1 MLTYDITNISGP
13 IYKAL
18 YELIKADI
26 KSGKLKADEKMPS
39 KRSFANNLG
48 ISTISVEN
56 AYDQLISEGYIYTL
70 PKKGYFVSNLEGLQ
84 RPQILVKE
92 SQKITM
98 PEAPKEYA
106 FDFSSNKVASADF
119 PFSIWAKMIRETIS
133 EKANELL
140 ELSPCGGVRELREAI
155 AKHLQSFRGMSIN
168 PDQIIVGAGTE
179 YLYGL
184 LIKLLGKDKIYCI
197 ENPGYKKLKQI
208 YEDNDVE
215 CRIANMDD
223 KGILVEELKTLN
235 ADVAHISPTHHF
247 PTGITMP
254 INRRYE
260 VLAWANE
267 KDDRFIIEDDYDS
280 EFRINGKPIPP
291 LQSID
296 VCGKVIYMNTFSKS
310 LTSTIRI
317 SYMVLPEFLANQF
330 YRRLSFY
337 SCTVSTFEQYA
348 LARFINEGYFEKHIN
363 RMRLKYGRKRSE
375 IINIIQ
381 KSFSREQCKIIENDS
396 GLHFIL
402 EFNTQLSDKDFSQRL
417 LKHNIKISPITD
429 YDMSEKSSKEDKH
442 QFIVTYS
449 NMNVERL
456 KEIVVTIPSL
466 QSGFYY

>member
-1 MLTYDITNISGP
+1 
-13 IYKAL
+13 
-18 YELIKADI
+18 
-26 KSGKLKADEKMPS
+26 
-39 KRSFANNLG
+39 
-48 ISTISVEN
+48 
-56 AYDQLISEGYIYTL
+56 
-70 PKKGYFVSNLEGLQ
+70 
-84 RPQILVKE
+84 
-92 SQKITM
+92 
-98 PEAPKEYA
+98 
-106 FDFSSNKVASADF
+106 
-119 PFSIWAKMIRETIS
+119 MIRETIS
-133 EKANELL
+133 EKENELL
-140 ELSPCGGVRELREAI
+140 EVSPCGGVRELREAI

-223 KGILVEELKTLN
+223 KGILVDELKALN

-267 KDDRFIIEDDYDS
+267 KDGRYIIEDDYDS

-291 LQSID
+291 LQNID

-317 SYMVLPEFLANQF
+317 SYMVLPEALANEF

-348 LARFINEGYFEKHIN
+348 LARFINEGYF
-363 RMRLKYGRKRSE
+363 
-375 IINIIQ
+375 
-381 KSFSREQCKIIENDS
+381 
-396 GLHFIL
+396 
-402 EFNTQLSDKDFSQRL
+402 
-417 LKHNIKISPITD
+417 P
-429 YDMSEKSSKEDKH
+429 
-442 QFIVTYS
+442 
-449 NMNVERL
+449 
-456 KEIVVTIPSL
+456 PSAN
-466 QSGFYY
+466 QD

>member
-1 MLTYDITNISGP
+1 MLTYDINNISGP

-26 KSGKLKADEKMPS
+26 KKGRLKADEKMPS

-70 PKKGYFVSNLEGLQ
+70 PKKGYFVSRLEGMQ

-92 SQKITM
+92 SQEIIM

-106 FDFSSNKVASADF
+106 FDFSSTKVASSDF

-133 EKANELL
+133 EKENELL
-140 ELSPCGGVRELREAI
+140 EVSPCGGVRELREAI

-223 KGILVEELKTLN
+223 KGILVEELKALN

-267 KDDRFIIEDDYDS
+267 KDGRYIIEDDYDS

-291 LQSID
+291 LQNID

-317 SYMVLPEFLANQF
+317 SYMVLPEVLANEF

-363 RMRLKYGRKRSE
+363 RMRLKYGRRRAK
-375 IINIIQ
+375 IIEIIQ
-381 KSFSREQCKIIENDS
+381 KNFTEQQCRILENDS

-402 EFNTQLSDKDFSQRL
+402 EFNTNRSDKELAEVL
-417 LKHNIKISPITD
+417 LNQNIKISSITD
-429 YDMSEKSSKEDKH
+429 YDMSDAATKEDKH

-456 KEIVVTIPSL
+456 KEIFSEIKSSFL
-466 QSGFYY
+466 QFL